1 MYVPFDWYNKTSG
14 VTSIP
19 CFIVDFQEP
28 YVMLKYTPNTPLFDE
43 RFYDY
48 GYNKVQLFEHLRA
61 AGYKFHIMNNVFS
74 VDILHHPYKSI
85 NCVY

>member
-1 MYVPFDWYNKTSG
+1 MKRSG
-14 VTSIP
+14 VTKIK

-28 YVMLKYTPNTPLFDE
+28 YVMLRYSKSTPIFDE

-61 AGYKFHIMNNVFS
+61 AGFQWYILNNAFAL
-74 VDILHHPYKSI
+74 DLLHHQYL
-85 NCVY
+85 VYDDCE

>member
-1 MYVPFDWYNKTSG
+1 
-14 VTSIP
+14 
-19 CFIVDFQEP
+19 
-28 YVMLKYTPNTPLFDE
+28 MLKYTPNTPLFDE

-61 AGYKFHIMNNVFS
+61 AGYTFYIMNNVFS